1 MTSKERSDNILS
13 RQENSRID
21 SPKIVSPQQVNMQQP
36 EQQPPERLQA
46 QHRHDLDS
54 SPPLDLWLEKAKTD
68 RAFSDFLSAIS
79 RSKNDEGIS
88 IPAHK
93 AVNLIGPS
101 DPQKSYLQA
110 LVYEEE
116 RSPFWVLVA
125 DELRA
130 RLAAQ
135 ELRAFLG
142 NGVFVFS
149 SRDLHLLD
157 AKAASRDQERR
168 RLAILQRIRSGDY
181 KALVVSAASLLNKLP
196 SPEVYGKAEIELA
209 QGDIIA
215 PEELSKRLAA
225 AGYEKAKLADQSGQ
239 FARHGDVIDIIITS
253 AAAEL
258 PPIGLRVSF
267 FDIEIDDLRLIDLET
282 QRSTGTVKSFVIPP
296 ARELI
301 LEENRIDQLA
311 AEIRDAGEEAA
322 RSALQQ
328 GGSRSDYE
336 RLRLLGSRDAERLQ
350 GQIPFAALDRW
361 LPLIY
366 PDSACIFDYASPATR
381 FWLDEMA
388 KFSKLLDAEHA
399 SWIQELAANIENSH
413 ALPLTEAA
421 RGNPSTV
428 RRRIDQRGSF
438 ISMAQIDSAG
448 NGLPGA
454 KKLKLGGRVQDH
466 YKGREE
472 NLYIDLASWRDAGHE
487 TALFAGSASRREQLD
502 KRLRQHNLY
511 HAFASQ
517 ETLIQGFFWPEGRIS
532 VLGSQDL
539 FGIDKPA
546 RRRKYGGGQVISL
559 FSDLEPGELV
569 VHEDHG
575 IAKYRNLKKIRS
587 SSGERDYLHLQYADG
602 DLYIPV
608 DALDQ
613 IRKYISTDERKPRLS
628 KLGGTEWE
636 RQKTKA
642 RESIKRLATDL
653 VALYAKR
660 RQIKGYAFSPDTVW
674 QREFEEA
681 FPFEETEDQLR
692 VIAEIKHDME
702 EPHVMERLLCG
713 DVGFGKTEVCF
724 RALFKCIM
732 DNKQAALLAPTT
744 VLTQQHYNKLCERM
758 GDLPA
763 NIRML
768 SRFVP
773 EQEQKKTLE
782 DLRKGKVDIIIG
794 THRLLSQD
802 VVFSDLG
809 LLVIDEEQRFGV
821 DHKEL
826 IKERYPAL
834 DVLSLTATP
843 IPRTLHMSLSG
854 IRDISL
860 LEEGPEDRRPIQT
873 YVMEYDENVAV
884 EAILR
889 ETGRGGQSF
898 YLFNNTYK
906 IEDRA
911 AGLREL
917 LPGVRIVTAHGK
929 MSEHHLE
936 QVISDFIAGDY
947 DVLVCTTII
956 ESGIDMPNVNTIVV
970 ENADRLGMAQL
981 YQIRGRVGRSERQ
994 AYAYI
999 TYPQDKVL
1007 TETAEKR
1014 LVAIRDYTELGSGF
1028 KIALRDLEVRGAGNL
1043 LGAEQSG
1050 NLGAVGYD
1058 LYCKMMDEAVKVL
1071 TGVEP
1076 EPAPAHAL
1084 VELEVDAFLSER
1096 YIRDN
1101 GQRIDMYRRI
1111 AELETAACYR
1121 DVLDELTDR
1130 YGDLPVEALTLC
1142 DIAYIRSFA
1151 GRAGFSRVSVRGHD
1165 VIFSFTEDG
1174 RSDMDLVSRIM
1185 AVEKEKNHLQFQAG
1199 HKPQIIFQQA
1209 ARAHKDTAA
1218 RIRQLFLAAEEKAAT
1233 KAS

>member
-1 MTSKERSDNILS
+1 
-13 RQENSRID
+13 
-21 SPKIVSPQQVNMQQP
+21 MQQHGL
-36 EQQPPERLQA
+36 EQDA
-46 QHRHDLDS
+46 A
-54 SPPLDLWLEKAKTD
+54 PPLDLWLENAGED
-68 RAFSDFLSAIS
+68 PAFCEFLSIIS
-79 RSKNDEGIS
+79 RSKSGGEIS
-88 IPAHK
+88 PPDHQ

-110 LVYEEE
+110 LVYEKEK
-116 RSPFWVLVA
+116 SPFWVLVA

-142 NGVFVFS
+142 EGVFVFS

-168 RLAILQRIRSGDY
+168 RLSILQHLRSGNY
-181 KALVVSAASLLNKLP
+181 KALIVPAAALLNKLP
-196 SPEVYGKAEIELA
+196 PPDVYDSAEITLA
-209 QGDIIA
+209 QGDMIE
-215 PEELSKRLAA
+215 PEDLCGQLSA
-225 AGYEKAKLADQSGQ
+225 AGYERAKIADQPGQ
-239 FARHGDVIDIIITS
+239 FARHGDVIDVVVTS

-258 PPIGLRVSF
+258 PPEGLRISF

-282 QRSTGTVKSFVIPP
+282 QRSVSAIREFDIPP
-296 ARELI
+296 AREL
-301 LEENRIDQLA
+301 LLQENHIEDLA
-311 AEIRDAGEEAA
+311 REIRDAGEDAA
-322 RSALQQ
+322 RNALQQ
-328 GGSRSDYE
+328 GGSREDYE
-336 RLRLLGSRDAERLQ
+336 RLRMLGSRDAERLQ
-350 GQIPFAALDRW
+350 GKILFAALDRW

-366 PDSACIFDYASPATR
+366 KDSASLFDYASPQTR
-381 FWLDEMA
+381 FWLDEMSR
-388 KFSKLLDAEHA
+388 FSKQLDAEHA
-399 SWIQELAANIENSH
+399 GWIQELTANIENNH

-421 RGNPSTV
+421 RGNPSSV
-428 RRRIDQRGSF
+428 RRWIDKHGSF
-438 ISMAQIDSAG
+438 ISQAQIDSAG

-454 KKLKLGGRVQDH
+454 RKLKIGGRVQDH

-472 NLYIDLASWRDAGHE
+472 NLYSDLIAWLQAGHE
-487 TALFAGSASRREQLD
+487 AVLFTGSSSRRVQID
-502 KRLRQHNLY
+502 KRLRQEKIY
-511 HAFASQ
+511 DAFIS
-517 ETLIQGFFWPEGRIS
+517 EKTLIQGFYWPEGKIS
-532 VLGSQDL
+532 VLGSEDL

-546 RRRKYGGGQVISL
+546 RRRKFGGGQVISF

-575 IAKYRNLKKIRS
+575 IARYQNLKKIRT
-587 SSGERDYLHLQYADG
+587 SSGERDYLHLKYADG

-642 RESIKRLATDL
+642 RESIKKLATDL

-674 QREFEEA
+674 QKEFEEA

-692 VIAEIKHDME
+692 VIAEIKRDME

-724 RALFKCIM
+724 RAIFKCIM

-744 VLTQQHYNKLCERM
+744 VLTQQHFNKLCERM

-773 EQEQKKTLE
+773 EREQKKTIE
-782 DLRKGKVDIIIG
+782 DLKQGKVDIIIG

-802 VVFSDLG
+802 VIFSDLG

-826 IKERYPAL
+826 IKVRYPTL

-884 EAILR
+884 EAVLR
-889 ETGRGGQSF
+889 ETGRGGQCF

-906 IEDRA
+906 VEDKA
-911 AGLREL
+911 ARLREL
-917 LPGVRIVTAHGK
+917 LPGVRIITAHGK
-929 MSEHHLE
+929 MSERHLE

-970 ENADRLGMAQL
+970 EHADKLGMAQM

-1058 LYCKMMDEAVKVL
+1058 LYCKMMDEAVKEL
-1071 TGVEP
+1071 SGIEIEP
-1076 EPAPAHAL
+1076 PPPHAL
-1084 VELEVDAFLSER
+1084 VELEVDAFLPER

-1101 GQRIDMYRRI
+1101 GQRIDIYRRI

-1130 YGDLPVEALTLC
+1130 YGELPAEALTLC

-1151 GRAGFSRVSVRGHD
+1151 GRAGFSRVSVRGSD
-1165 VIFSFTEDG
+1165 VIFSFAEDG
-1174 RSDMDLVSRIM
+1174 QSDMDLVSRIM
-1185 AVEKEKNHLQFQAG
+1185 TVEREKDHLQFQAG
-1199 HKPQIIFQQA
+1199 HKPQIVYRQA
-1209 ARAHKDTAA
+1209 AKAPKDTAG
-1218 RIRQLFLAAEEKAAT
+1218 RIRQLFLAAEEKIAA
-1233 KAS
+1233 KAG

>member
-1 MTSKERSDNILS
+1 MTNRDSLDKIPL
-13 RQENSRID
+13 RQGS
-21 SPKIVSPQQVNMQQP
+21 SQQQEIQQP
-36 EQQPPERLQA
+36 DYLQERQKSDQDIL
-46 QHRHDLDS
+46 
-54 SPPLDLWLEKAKTD
+54 PPLGLWLENAKTD
-68 RAFSDFLSAIS
+68 LAFSDFLSAIY
-79 RSKNDEGIS
+79 RSDCVSGLS
-88 IPAHK
+88 PLAHK
-93 AVNLIGPS
+93 AVNLIGLS

-116 RSPFWVLVA
+116 QSPFWVLVA

-142 NGVFVFS
+142 DDVFVFS

-157 AKAASRDQERR
+157 ARAASRDQERR
-168 RLAILQRIRSGDY
+168 RLAILQRIRSGAY
-181 KALVVSAASLLNKLP
+181 KALIVPAAALLDKLP
-196 SPEVYGKAEIELA
+196 PPEVFDDAEIELA
-209 QGDIIA
+209 QGDRID
-215 PEELSKRLAA
+215 PEELSKRLSA
-225 AGYEKAKLADQSGQ
+225 AGYERSKLAGQSGQ
-239 FARHGDVIDIIITS
+239 YARHGDVIDIVVTQ

-258 PPIGLRVSF
+258 PLVGLRISF

-282 QRSTGTVKSFVIPP
+282 QRSTGAVRKFVVPP
-296 ARELI
+296 ARELLLKEDQI
-301 LEENRIDQLA
+301 EQLA
-311 AEIRDAGEEAA
+311 GEIREAGEDAA
-322 RSALQQ
+322 RTALQQ
-328 GGSRSDYE
+328 GGSRTDYE
-336 RLRLLGSRDAERLQ
+336 RLRLLGSRDAEKLL
-350 GQIPFAALDRW
+350 GKIPFAALDRW

-366 PDSACIFDYASPATR
+366 PDSASLFDYASPETR

-388 KFSKLLDAEHA
+388 KFSKQLDAEHA
-399 SWIQELAANIENSH
+399 SWIQELTSGIENNH
-413 ALPLTEAA
+413 ALPLTEEA
-421 RGNPSTV
+421 RGTPSAV
-428 RRRIDQRGSF
+428 RRWIDRRKSF
-438 ISMAQIDSAG
+438 ISLAQIDSSG

-454 KKLKLGGRVQDH
+454 RKLKLGGRVQDH
-466 YKGREE
+466 YKGRED
-472 NLYIDLASWRDAGHE
+472 NLYIDLNSWRETGHE
-487 TALFAGSASRREQLD
+487 TALFTGSSSRREQLD
-502 KRLRQHNLY
+502 KRLRQKNIFD
-511 HAFASQ
+511 AFVS
-517 ETLIQGFFWPEGRIS
+517 EDTMIQGFYWPEGKIS
-532 VLGSQDL
+532 ILGSQDL

-546 RRRKYGGGQVISL
+546 RRRKFGGGQVISF

-575 IAKYRNLKKIRS
+575 IARYQALKKIRS
-587 SSGERDYLHLQYADG
+587 SSGERDYLHLKYADG

-642 RESIKRLATDL
+642 RESIKKLATDL

-660 RQIKGYAFSPDTVW
+660 RQIKGYAFSPDTAW
-674 QREFEEA
+674 QQEFEA
-681 FPFEETEDQLR
+681 GFLFEETEDQLR
-692 VIAEIKHDME
+692 VISEIKHDME

-782 DLRKGKVDIIIG
+782 DLKQGKVDIIIG

-802 VVFSDLG
+802 VSFLDLG

-826 IKERYPAL
+826 IKERYPTL

-873 YVMEYDENVAV
+873 YVMEYDENAAV
-884 EAILR
+884 DAILR

-906 IEDRA
+906 IEDKA
-911 AGLREL
+911 ARLREL

-929 MSEHHLE
+929 MSENHLE
-936 QVISDFIAGDY
+936 QVISDFLAGDY

-970 ENADRLGMAQL
+970 EQADRLGMAQL

-1058 LYCKMMDEAVKVL
+1058 LYCKMMDEAVKEL
-1071 TGVEP
+1071 TGAEVKP
-1076 EPAPAHAL
+1076 PPAHAL
-1084 VELEVDAFLSER
+1084 VELEVDAFLPER

-1111 AELETAACYR
+1111 AELETAECYR

-1130 YGDLPVEALTLC
+1130 YGDLPAQALTLC
-1142 DIAYIRSFA
+1142 DIAFIRSFA

-1165 VIFSFTEDG
+1165 VIFSFAEDG
-1174 RSDMDLVSRIM
+1174 NLDMDLVSRIM
-1185 AVEKEKNHLQFQAG
+1185 TVEKEKDYLQFQAG
-1199 HKPQIIFQQA
+1199 HKPQIVFRQA
-1209 ARAHKDTAA
+1209 AKAPKDTPA
-1218 RIRQLFLAAEEKAAT
+1218 RIRQLFLAAEDKITAKAG
-1233 KAS
+1233 